1 MERCSVKL
9 NLKAQALRKDETKAE
24 KILWERLRNNKL
36 KGYKFRRQHPISLFI
51 AGFYCHQLKLIIEV
65 DGEYHNSPEQIQKD
79 QERILI
85 LQDNNLKIIRITNL
99 KIETDIDE
107 VMTEIAVIIDEIEI
121 ATNNNKTHEK
131 TVFNVLNNDNT

>member
-1 MERCSVKL
+1 M
-9 NLKAQALRKDETKAE
+9 
-24 KILWERLRNNKL
+24 

-51 AGFYCHQLKLIIEV
+51 ADFYSHQLKLIIEV

-79 QERILI
+79 QERTLI

-107 VMTEIAVIIDEIEI
+107 VMKEIAVIIDEIEI
-121 ATNNNKTHEK
+121 TTNNNKTYEK